1 MEGRNSMSYF
11 HEINDYRTYVGK
23 DADFHFS
30 YNANTGGGQSF
41 LGGKFRDAHGTLC
54 PSNVLNGRTAMFRFQ
69 LGEGKFVVLGD
80 SKTTYDIKP
89 RAAGDSNMKLAVG
102 RNVAPSKAI
111 AAFFM
116 LPNTCG
122 VKKTASHETSV
133 LCLNNFWLQS
143 MWLEVEMNSDGLALL
158 NPKDCIFCG
167 GVGEDGGTLRSF
179 SFDFSKRIADVLRLC
194 ENSAKL
200 EPGVAGCIKL
210 FGEIYS
216 GVSAFDYDKCV
227 AAVQGLMEYLKQRY
241 PAEYSGVSDPLDF
254 IVSHIDDK
262 ALEDKRDALAVALRV
277 FKKERNALAADI
289 WPSFDEWTKDAR
301 LTFSEVDEHKIVDP
315 GFDYTHF
322 VRFVFSSRQR
332 TAFSKFD
339 AAQKATVGKFL
350 REERSSPHSISWYI
364 DPANKVPVEGIGTGV
379 MLYFM
384 MMVKPEEFATWSGKM
399 DEGLSILG
407 LRADATPEPLT
418 VASYE
423 KSKSL
428 QQVVLQK
435 MHEMG
440 IGKAAD
446 DPTPADYLTVNE
458 FLWFVTA
465 NEKDIKNEVQKMKL
479 TDPKP
484 TAKNPGK
491 KTWATVLSEKP
502 DEMMNRLIAALLT
515 KPFAILTGASG
526 TGKSRMVRKLAYMT
540 CLNTQLQPDPSKKK
554 PIENFRMVQV
564 KPNWHDSSELLGYKS
579 AVSATSKYVS
589 TDFVRFILK
598 AHAFPETPFFVCLDE
613 MNLAPVEHYFAEFLS
628 ASESARFEDGEWITD
643 AIIDPGEFGG
653 DINNLDP
660 TDYSIPSPRK
670 ELIEKIGLFIPHN
683 LFVVGTVNM
692 DDSTSGFSRKVLD
705 RAMTLEM
712 DEVNYED
719 LQKPSNLALFDET
732 DSTGKVITN
741 GLLLGANEVAAFI
754 SRCQFGPEKLDNGFR
769 DKLTKVKDKLHGT
782 PLAVAHRFARESVQ
796 YREALQTLFAGK
808 GIADFDEYA
817 IDHMMLMKVLP
828 RLEGN
833 KDELGDLLGKLKDIF
848 GSLSGHKIS
857 ADKFDKMEI
866 AAGMNGGYFSFYL

>member
-1 MEGRNSMSYF
+1 MADPLCRWRYATPQTIVSLVRVLPKQVVSKDEFWQYVKQRTASGEPFTYETFAKTAYQLAVQVGLYYIDENEMYHPRFLHDIDEIEAKRYLAVVAKNYISPNPYAPSMSAAGSPVNIYNGLIAEAKKAPT
-11 HEINDYRTYVGK
+11 HTLDVKSALQGMYSIPIGNV
-23 DADFHFS
+23 DAITALM
-30 YNANTGGGQSF
+30 ANTPEFTKKGSTSIEYTPIAGSMSAKDFFDLFTWGNS
-41 LGGKFRDAHGTLC
+41 L
-54 PSNVLNGRTAMFRFQ
+54 SVLN
-69 LGEGKFVVLGD
+69 
-80 SKTTYDIKP
+80 
-89 RAAGDSNMKLAVG
+89 
-102 RNVAPSKAI
+102 
-111 AAFFM
+111 
-116 LPNTCG
+116 
-122 VKKTASHETSV
+122 
-133 LCLNNFWLQS
+133 
-143 MWLEVEMNSDGLALL
+143 MNSPIVETAL
-158 NPKDCIFCG
+158 
-167 GVGEDGGTLRSF
+167 
-179 SFDFSKRIADVLRLC
+179 
-194 ENSAKL
+194 
-200 EPGVAGCIKL
+200 KL
-210 FGEIYS
+210 FAI
-216 GVSAFDYDKCV
+216 K
-227 AAVQGLMEYLKQRY
+227 
-241 PAEYSGVSDPLDF
+241 
-254 IVSHIDDK
+254 
-262 ALEDKRDALAVALRV
+262 
-277 FKKERNALAADI
+277 RNALAADI
-289 WPSFDEWTKDAR
+289 WPSFDEWAKDAR
-301 LTFSEVDEHKIVDP
+301 LTFSVVDEHQIVDP
-315 GFDYTHF
+315 SFDYNHF

-339 AAQKATVGKFL
+339 DAQKVTVGKFL
-350 REERSSPHSISWYI
+350 REERSGPHSISWYI

-435 MHEMG
+435 MHEMD

-479 TDPKP
+479 TDPNP
-484 TAKNPGK
+484 NAKNEGK
-491 KTWATVLSEKP
+491 KKWADVLSEKP

-808 GIADFDEYA
+808 GITDFDEYA

-833 KDELGDLLGKLKDIF
+833 MDELGDLLGKLKDIF
-848 GSLSGHKIS
+848 VSLSGHKIS

>member
-1 MEGRNSMSYF
+1 MLFAGDDVYIYKNGDVYSLRFYESEDLNEAGGRAGEG
-11 HEINDYRTYVGK
+11 G
-23 DADFHFS
+23 
-30 YNANTGGGQSF
+30 SF
-41 LGGKFRDAHGTLC
+41 L
-54 PSNVLNGRTAMFRFQ
+54 
-69 LGEGKFVVLGD
+69 E
-80 SKTTYDIKP
+80 
-89 RAAGDSNMKLAVG
+89 
-102 RNVAPSKAI
+102 I
-111 AAFFM
+111 A
-116 LPNTCG
+116 L
-122 VKKTASHETSV
+122 
-133 LCLNNFWLQS
+133 
-143 MWLEVEMNSDGLALL
+143 
-158 NPKDCIFCG
+158 
-167 GVGEDGGTLRSF
+167 
-179 SFDFSKRIADVLRLC
+179 
-194 ENSAKL
+194 
-200 EPGVAGCIKL
+200 KL
-210 FGEIYS
+210 F
-216 GVSAFDYDKCV
+216 AK
-227 AAVQGLMEYLKQRY
+227 
-241 PAEYSGVSDPLDF
+241 
-254 IVSHIDDK
+254 
-262 ALEDKRDALAVALRV
+262 KRS
-277 FKKERNALAADI
+277 KNSADI
-289 WPSFDEWTKDAR
+289 WPSYDEWAKDAR
-301 LTFSEVDEHKIVDP
+301 LTFSVVDEHQIVDP
-315 GFDYTHF
+315 SFDYNHF

-407 LRADATPEPLT
+407 LRADATLEPLT

-423 KSKSL
+423 KSKAL

-491 KTWATVLSEKP
+491 KTWSTVLCEKP

-628 ASESARFEDGEWITD
+628 ASESSRFEDGEWITD

-660 TDYSIPSPRK
+660 SDYAIPSPRK

-712 DEVNYED
+712 DEVHYED
-719 LQKPSNLALFDET
+719 LQKPSQLSLFDEK
-732 DSTGKVITN
+732 DAAGNVISN
-741 GLLLGANEVAAFI
+741 GLLLGANEIEAFI
-754 SRCQFGPEKLDNGFR
+754 KRCQFEPGKLDNAFR
-769 DKLTKVKDKLHGT
+769 DKLTLVKDKLFQT

-796 YREALQTLFAGK
+796 YREALQTLFDGK
-808 GIADFDEYA
+808 GITDFDEYA

-833 KDELGDLLGKLKDIF
+833 NDELGDLLSKLKVIF
-848 GSLSGHKIS
+848 GTLAGHKIS
-857 ADKFDKMEI
+857 SDKLERMET

>member
-1 MEGRNSMSYF
+1 MGDYNKDWLGADRGHEGLWEPSVLTCVLKCLADNGGTAVISETSSSFYSALSAAHPDIGWVSDDHGNQRSFLRDAREPWVFTNTLSFGNTTVSLTETGKSLVKGHLQFGDVVLDGCSKYREPASDENPFAILAFSLLECNSGTWLSLSDAAKIMRHFRPKTEDNLLTVIGGDEVAISNISARRLKHILTLLQYSGIILKVKDKFTLTGAELARRLVNSSY
-11 HEINDYRTYVGK
+11 G
-23 DADFHFS
+23 
-30 YNANTGGGQSF
+30 NANASPLAKDILTVALKCFS
-41 LGGKFRDAHGTLC
+41 C
-54 PSNVLNGRTAMFRFQ
+54 GR
-69 LGEGKFVVLGD
+69 
-80 SKTTYDIKP
+80 
-89 RAAGDSNMKLAVG
+89 
-102 RNVAPSKAI
+102 
-111 AAFFM
+111 
-116 LPNTCG
+116 
-122 VKKTASHETSV
+122 
-133 LCLNNFWLQS
+133 
-143 MWLEVEMNSDGLALL
+143 
-158 NPKDCIFCG
+158 
-167 GVGEDGGTLRSF
+167 
-179 SFDFSKRIADVLRLC
+179 
-194 ENSAKL
+194 
-200 EPGVAGCIKL
+200 
-210 FGEIYS
+210 
-216 GVSAFDYDKCV
+216 
-227 AAVQGLMEYLKQRY
+227 
-241 PAEYSGVSDPLDF
+241 
-254 IVSHIDDK
+254 DK
-262 ALEDKRDALAVALRV
+262 AS
-277 FKKERNALAADI
+277 ADI
-289 WPSFDEWTKDAR
+289 WSSFDEWAKDAR
-301 LTFSEVDEHKIVDP
+301 QTFSVVDEHQIVDP
-315 GFDYTHF
+315 SFDYNHF

-339 AAQKATVGKFL
+339 AAQKAAVGKFL

-435 MHEMG
+435 MHEMD

-554 PIENFRMVQV
+554 PIENFRMVQI

-732 DSTGKVITN
+732 DSTGKVIAN

>member
-1 MEGRNSMSYF
+1 MSYF
-11 HEINDYRTYVGK
+11 SEIEDYRTYLGK
-23 DADFHFS
+23 EEDFHFS

-41 LGGKFRDAHGTLC
+41 LGGKFRGPNGTLC
-54 PSNVLNGRTAMFRFQ
+54 PTNVLNGRVALFQ
-69 LGEGKFVVLGD
+69 FAFGEGGCKSIGLD
-80 SKTTYDIKP
+80 DPKTKYEIKP
-89 RAAGDSNMKLAVG
+89 RATGDTNMKLAVG
-102 RNVAPSKAI
+102 RNATPSKAI
-111 AAFFM
+111 ATFFM

-122 VKKTASHETSV
+122 VKKTANFDTSV
-133 LCLNNFWLQS
+133 LCQENFWLQS
-143 MWLEVEMNSDGLALL
+143 MWLDVDMSAKGIALL
-158 NPKDCIFCG
+158 KPKDCIFCG
-167 GVGEDGGTLRSF
+167 GVGEDGGTLRCF
-179 SFDFSKRIADVLRLC
+179 SFDFSKRIADVLRLY

-200 EPGVAGCIKL
+200 ETQVADCIKI
-210 FGEIYS
+210 FGDIYS
-216 GVSAFDYDKCV
+216 GAAAFEYDKC
-227 AAVQGLMEYLKQRY
+227 ATAVQDLMEFLKEKY

-254 IVSHIDDK
+254 IVSHMADQTLDV
-262 ALEDKRDALAVALRV
+262 KRDALTVALTV
-277 FKKERNALAADI
+277 FKKKRDKINADI
-289 WPSFDEWTKDAR
+289 WPSFDAWAKDAR
-301 LTFSEVDEHKIVDP
+301 QTFSVVDENQIVDP
-315 GFDYTHF
+315 AFDYSHF

-339 AAQKATVGKFL
+339 DSQKAIVGKFL
-350 REERSSPHSISWYI
+350 REERSSSHAVSWYI
-364 DPANKVPVEGIGTGV
+364 DPANKVAVDGVGAGV

-384 MMVKPEEFATWSGKM
+384 MMVRPDEFATWSGKM
-399 DEGLSILG
+399 DEGLCLLG
-407 LRADATPEPLT
+407 LRKDAAAKDLDVPN
-418 VASYE
+418 YE
-423 KSKSL
+423 ANKAL
-428 QQVVLQK
+428 QQTVMQK

-446 DPTPADYLTVNE
+446 DASPADYLTVNE

-479 TDPKP
+479 TDPNP
-484 TAKNPGK
+484 NAKNAGK
-491 KTWATVLSEKP
+491 KKWADVLSDKP

-526 TGKSRMVRKLAYMT
+526 TGKSRMVRRLAFMT
-540 CLNTQLQPDPSKKK
+540 CLNTQLQPDPTKKK
-554 PIENFRMVQV
+554 AIENFRMVQV

-589 TDFVRFILK
+589 TDFVRFLLK
-598 AHAFPETPFFVCLDE
+598 AHAFPQTPFFVCLDE

-628 ASESARFEDGEWITD
+628 ASESSRFEDGEWITD

-660 TDYSIPSPRK
+660 SDYAIPSPRK

-712 DEVNYED
+712 DEVHYED
-719 LQKPSNLALFDET
+719 LQKPSQLSLFDEK
-732 DSTGKVITN
+732 DAAGNVISN
-741 GLLLGANEVAAFI
+741 GLLLGANEIEAFI
-754 SRCQFGPEKLDNGFR
+754 KRCQFEPGKLDDVFR
-769 DKLTKVKDKLHGT
+769 DKLTLVKDNLFQT

-796 YREALQTLFAGK
+796 YREALQTLFDGK
-808 GIADFDEYA
+808 GITDFDEYA

-833 KDELGDLLGKLKDIF
+833 KDELGDLLSKLKVIF
-848 GSLSGHKIS
+848 GALAGHKIS
-857 ADKFDKMEI
+857 SDKLERMET